1 VSNANSLIAVVD
13 DEVAVRTMLRR
24 ALRVAGYE
32 VATFAGGEEFLASL
46 TTRRPACAVL
56 DIHMPEVSGFV
67 VVQRLRAAAPD
78 VPVILI
84 TASDDVALEGTAAA
98 AGAVCLL
105 RKPFSSEALLAAV
118 RSAEGGHFSTT

>member
-13 DEVAVRTMLRR
+13 DEAAVRTMLKR
-24 ALRVAGYE
+24 ALRVAGDE

-46 TTRRPACAVL
+46 TARRPACVVL
-56 DIHMPEVSGFV
+56 DIHMSDVSGLV
-67 VVQRLRAAAPD
+67 VAQRMRAAAPD
-78 VPVILI
+78 LPVILI

-118 RSAEGGHFSTT
+118 RDAEGGHYPST